1 MKDKKFLIKASIA
14 IILVGLISFGIT
26 YYVRSQQMEK
36 EFQEAS
42 KWADMEREKDEAET
56 ITSYKI
62 KYKDEEYTNLTQ
74 LVGVVT
80 EPDDCKVVVR
90 YGDNTET
97 EKLGYF
103 TFDEITM
110 PEIKDGDTFHI
121 VLPMTY
127 KDAITFDEFQQE
139 VEDAKKEQETTT
151 EKEN

>member
-14 IILVGLISFGIT
+14 VILVGLISFGIT

-110 PEIKDGDTFHI
+110 P
-121 VLPMTY
+121 
-127 KDAITFDEFQQE
+127 
-139 VEDAKKEQETTT
+139 
-151 EKEN
+151 